1 MISKNDEKEN
11 CDHSHGFYFDQKS
24 IITCAK
30 CFPIKSKRMKKE
42 KGKKIESLDELAR
55 VLKEDRSIYVTV
67 WGRATSTAFIYSWSI
82 RMCKQHIEAGWFW
95 TVKK

>member
-1 MISKNDEKEN
+1 
-11 CDHSHGFYFDQKS
+11 
-24 IITCAK
+24 
-30 CFPIKSKRMKKE
+30 MKKE

-67 WGRATSTAFIYSWSI
+67 WGRATSTAFISSWPFRS
-82 RMCKQHIEAGWFW
+82 CKIFIDAGRFW